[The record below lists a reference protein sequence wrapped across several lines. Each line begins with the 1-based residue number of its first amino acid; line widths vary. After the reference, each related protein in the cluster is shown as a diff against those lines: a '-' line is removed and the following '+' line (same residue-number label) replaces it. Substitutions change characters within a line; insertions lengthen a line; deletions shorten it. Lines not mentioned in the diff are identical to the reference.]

1 MQKQINNAFKNTN
14 VNVTV
19 TIITKIIT
27 KSNNIIIKTL
37 ENNFANDLIKYQ
49 HIWKLIVKPAKIVK
63 NET

>member
-37 ENNFANDLIKYQ
+37 ENNFANNLIKYQ
-49 HIWKLIVKPAKIVK
+49 HIWKPIVKPTKIAKNK
-63 NET
+63 T